1 MVRRALATFILA
13 IPGGAAQAAAP
24 CPGDPQ
30 ALGVSRE
37 IAVGAG
43 PAGLAIGLKSYPRT
57 LALEKG
63 EVVLTFDDGP
73 AETTTAV
80 LDALKQECVKATFF
94 LIGRNAAAHPALV
107 KREVAEGHTVGHHS
121 FSHPF
126 ITMRGLGDEKAEV
139 DIDKGF
145 AADDLAAYG
154 SVAGAPRVPFFRF
167 PGFAD
172 TPGLD
177 AWLGGRGITI
187 FGADLWASD
196 WVTMTPQ
203 VELALLMR
211 RLEAAGKGIILLHDA
226 RKQTAQMMPALLAE
240 LKRRGFHVVH
250 MVPGAAPPPL
260 AQAAP
265 GWTSDTEAAIAK
277 VWPKIGGRA
286 SRWLDGV
293 RRARCEGD
301 RACGA
306 PKTKRRSKRSAV
318 VIGAAKRTRTSTP
331 VKGLAPQASA
341 STSSAMAASMRAAQ
355 GLLRREAARLTNRP
369 PGDKGEACR
378 RWPAG

>member
-1 MVRRALATFILA
+1 MVRRALASFILVVLS
-13 IPGGAAQAAAP
+13 GAAQAAAP

-43 PAGLAIGLKSYPRT
+43 PGGLAIGLKTYPRT
-57 LALEKG
+57 LQLNKG

-73 AETTTAV
+73 AETTPAV
-80 LDALKQECVKATFF
+80 LDALKKECVQATFF
-94 LIGRNAAAHPALV
+94 LIGRNAATHAAIV

-126 ITMRGLGDEKAEV
+126 ITMRGLGDEKAKA

-154 SVAGAPRVPFFRF
+154 SAEGAPRVPFFRF

-177 AWLGGRGITI
+177 VWLGGRGVTI

-203 VELALLMR
+203 VELELLMR

-226 RKQTAQMMPALLAE
+226 RKQTAQMMPALLGE

-250 MVPGAAPPPL
+250 MVPGSAPPPL
-260 AQAAP
+260 VEAAP
-265 GWTSDTEAAIAK
+265 GWSSDTEAAIAK
-277 VWPKIGGRA
+277 VWPKI
-286 SRWLDGV
+286 
-293 RRARCEGD
+293 
-301 RACGA
+301 
-306 PKTKRRSKRSAV
+306 
-318 VIGAAKRTRTSTP
+318 
-331 VKGLAPQASA
+331 
-341 STSSAMAASMRAAQ
+341 
-355 GLLRREAARLTNRP
+355 EAARRGGWTGSDAPAAKAAAHAAP
-369 PGDKGEACR
+369 PKQNGAPDGA
-378 RWPAG
+378 PL